1 MTRKILMTLTAAL
14 LLSAIAAYAHHSLGA
29 TYDGNKT
36 IQVDGKILQLLL
48 RNPHSF
54 LQVEGPDDKGV
65 MQRWSLEWRSAG
77 SLGQQNIKRDSL
89 KAGEEVVITMNPS
102 RTPADH
108 RGALVT
114 LHRKS
119 DGFGWGTRPGEVVE

>member
-1 MTRKILMTLTAAL
+1 MTRKSFMILTAGL
-14 LLSAIAAYAHHSLGA
+14 LLSAIAAFAHHSLGA

-36 IQVDGKILQLLL
+36 IQLDGKILQLLL

-54 LQVEGPDDKGV
+54 LQVEAPDDKGV

-89 KAGEEVVITMNPS
+89 KAGEEVVVTINPS

>member
-1 MTRKILMTLTAAL
+1 MTRKSFTILCAGL
-14 LLSAIAAYAHHSLGA
+14 LLSAIAAFAHHSLGA

-36 IQVDGKILQLLL
+36 MQLDGKILQLLL

-54 LQVEGPDDKGV
+54 LQVEAPDDKGV